1 MCQAQEKEIKL
12 WFRLEE
18 TFELFRELARQ
29 EGINS
34 NRENS
39 HPSSAAR
46 LSATKYAKMFPGLII
61 SNRGGFDV
69 GGGTWLHPK
78 LAIALAQWCSPTF
91 ALQVSDWVMQWMMTG
106 GETNPVHYPQVPD
119 THRIDLRL
127 ELKNE
132 ARVHLMEAV
141 WNYYSDLE
149 DGHKTLMC
157 AKVHDEINRCITGQ
171 SSSEIR
177 AEIGKHL
184 GRDMRNSELIRDYF
198 PTNFLSRYSMLCLVD
213 EWL

>member
-1 MCQAQEKEIKL
+1 
-12 WFRLEE
+12 
-18 TFELFRELARQ
+18 
-29 EGINS
+29 
-34 NRENS
+34 
-39 HPSSAAR
+39 
-46 LSATKYAKMFPGLII
+46 
-61 SNRGGFDV
+61 
-69 GGGTWLHPK
+69 
-78 LAIALAQWCSPTF
+78 
-91 ALQVSDWVMQWMMTG
+91 MQWMMTG
-106 GETNPVHYPQVPD
+106 GETNPVKLPQVPD

-157 AKVHDEINRCITGQ
+157 ARVHDEINRRITGQ
-171 SSSEIR
+171 SSCEIR

-198 PTNFLSRYSMLCLVD
+198 PTNFLSRYSMLCNATTHFIREGNSPFDAIRMGCPIALVNWQVRPI
-213 EWL
+213 EFAPHFSRLRKMAGLSVI

>member
-1 MCQAQEKEIKL
+1 
-12 WFRLEE
+12 
-18 TFELFRELARQ
+18 
-29 EGINS
+29 
-34 NRENS
+34 
-39 HPSSAAR
+39 
-46 LSATKYAKMFPGLII
+46 MFPGLII
-61 SNRGGFDV
+61 TKPCSPEN

-106 GETNPVHYPQVPD
+106 GETNPVHYPQVSD

-157 AKVHDEINRCITGQ
+157 ARVHDEINRRITGQ
-171 SSSEIR
+171 SSCEIR

-198 PTNFLSRYSMLCLVD
+198 PTNFLSRYSMLCNATTHFIRQGNSPFDAIRIGCPIALVNWQVRPI
-213 EWL
+213 EFAPHFSRLRKMAGLSVI